1 MNALETIR
9 QKASMGIV
17 TLLWINVALI
27 IARNF
32 YLPDGMDISAM
43 VAAVV
48 IGGMGTLLWLNDR
61 TGATTRVVTSM
72 AHAAQV
78 GILVFLFSGSPL
90 QIDVHMYFFAS
101 LAMCAVWVDRRAIFA
116 YASFVIVH
124 HLLLFLFASA
134 AVFPGQSSSMR
145 VVLHAIIVIVI
156 GQAGVLLALIKAL
169 TDTLVSAQSATD
181 KAQAAQQATDEM
193 SKQAR
198 EADQRMDADRQRARS
213 EAEIAAQ
220 QRLRQ
225 ATDGLGRGLR
235 QLANGDLT
243 VQLDEPFSEEFEAL
257 RHDLNAAVRQLRDTL
272 NAVAES
278 VTVIDDSSKELSR
291 SANDLARRTEQQ
303 AATLEETAAS
313 LGTVTGNIHDASKR
327 TQDARGVAADA
338 ASSTVNSA
346 TIVASAVDAMSKI
359 EGSSAQVSTIIG
371 VIDQIAFQT
380 NLLALNAGVEAARAG
395 EAGKGFAVVAQE
407 VRDLAQRSADAA
419 GQIKELIRLS
429 GVEVENGVGLVRETG
444 DALKAIE
451 GYIVDVNRHMEMIAS
466 TTREQSSVLGE
477 VNSAVGQMD
486 KATQQNAAMVEETS
500 AAVSLLTEETTKLS
514 TLISRFTLGGRQ
526 GAYASQA
533 HSYGR
538 AA

>member
-17 TLLWINVALI
+17 ALLWLNVALI
-27 IARNF
+27 VARNF
-32 YLPDGMDISAM
+32 YLPDGMDISAI

-48 IGGMGTLLWLNDR
+48 IGAMGTLLWLNDR

-78 GILVFLFSGSPL
+78 GILVFLFAGSPL
-90 QIDVHMYFFAS
+90 QIDIHMYFFAS
-101 LAMCAVWVDRRAIFA
+101 LAMCAVWVDRRAIVA
-116 YASFVIVH
+116 YAGFVAAH
-124 HLLLFLFASA
+124 HLLLFVFASA
-134 AVFPGQSSSMR
+134 AVFPGQSGYMR
-145 VVLHAIIVIVI
+145 VVLHAAILIA
-156 GQAGVLLALIKAL
+156 QAGVLLALIKAL
-169 TDTLVSAQSATD
+169 TDTLIAAQAATEH
-181 KAQAAQQATDEM
+181 AQAAQQATDEM
-193 SKQAR
+193 ARQAR
-198 EADQRMDADRQRARS
+198 DADLQMDADRQRARS
-213 EAEIAAQ
+213 EAEIGAQ
-220 QRLRQ
+220 HRLRQ

-257 RHDLNAAVRQLRDTL
+257 RHDLNTAVRQLRETL

-313 LGTVTGNIHDASKR
+313 LGTVTTNIHHASKR
-327 TQDARGVAADA
+327 TEDARGVAADA
-338 ASSTVNSA
+338 ASSTINSA
-346 TIVASAVDAMSKI
+346 TVVASAVDAMSKI

-429 GVEVENGVGLVRETG
+429 GVEVESGVGLVRETG
-444 DALKAIE
+444 DALKTIE

-477 VNSAVGQMD
+477 VNTAVGRMD

-514 TLISRFTLGGRQ
+514 TLIGRFTLGGRQ
-526 GAYASQA
+526 AGRASQVY
-533 HSYGR
+533 SYGK